1 MHKTIPNYKE
11 LIEIITAEV
20 TSSETPFLIAIS
32 GPPASG
38 KSTLAARLVADL
50 NDAGMESCFCPMD
63 GFHLTNKQLDQQGL
77 RKAKGRIDTF
87 DGVAFAKAVE
97 CLTARVPFW
106 WPLYS
111 RQRHNPIPEGTRILG
126 NEKIFVIEGNYV
138 LVPDE
143 PWLSAAKTFNLR
155 IFVDAPDTIL
165 RQRLLGRHKQSGR
178 SEQIALE
185 KIEQVDMPNTQ
196 EIRDQRQD
204 VDIIYRLEPNV

>member
-1 MHKTIPNYKE
+1 MHKTITNYSE

-20 TSSETPFLIAIS
+20 FSGKTPYLIAIS

-38 KSTLAARLVADL
+38 KSTLAERLVADL
-50 NDAGMESCFCPMD
+50 NNAGMESCFCPMD

-77 RKAKGRIDTF
+77 HNAKGRIDTF
-87 DGVAFAKAVE
+87 DGIAFAKAIE
-97 CLTARVPFW
+97 CLADKVSFW

-111 RQRHNPIPEGTRILG
+111 RQRHDPIPEGTRILG
-126 NEKIFVIEGNYV
+126 SEKAFVIEGNYV

-143 PWLSAAKTFNLR
+143 PWLSAANTFNLR
-155 IFVDAPDTIL
+155 IFVDVADTIL

-196 EIRDQRQD
+196 EIRDHRQD
-204 VDIIYRLEPNV
+204 VDIIYWVEANV